1 MNPVKFEIIIETP
14 IGLPVDLQKDL
25 HSPKIPRY
33 RILNL
38 ELQRMEGNTFK
49 LAILFHP
56 DDITPKTET
65 NELLNI
71 RDLLLSLLSTI
82 ALMPVELRSKGTFT
96 FALGNRKF
104 QAKSLGTMKI
114 NTPSAD
120 LHSLQP
126 LLDGQFLPSKY
137 SAAMYFIWQ
146 AINSYESIIHRF
158 INTAICVEL
167 LTGSD
172 SPEPTNIYPK
182 CGNKSCNYTLE
193 LCPSCKKEWKIPNPL
208 RNRSKFLIPDDELL
222 TRFIKARNKV
232 FHGASQQQDKEFLDE
247 LREITTPILLAVRNH
262 IGGKINLPPLTE
274 TDINLGLYGLKDMTV
289 SIFYTMPEETNI
301 DGN

>member
-82 ALMPVELRSKGTFT
+82 ALMSFELRSK
-96 FALGNRKF
+96 
-104 QAKSLGTMKI
+104 
-114 NTPSAD
+114 
-120 LHSLQP
+120 
-126 LLDGQFLPSKY
+126 
-137 SAAMYFIWQ
+137 
-146 AINSYESIIHRF
+146 
-158 INTAICVEL
+158 
-167 LTGSD
+167 
-172 SPEPTNIYPK
+172 
-182 CGNKSCNYTLE
+182 
-193 LCPSCKKEWKIPNPL
+193 
-208 RNRSKFLIPDDELL
+208 
-222 TRFIKARNKV
+222 
-232 FHGASQQQDKEFLDE
+232 
-247 LREITTPILLAVRNH
+247 
-262 IGGKINLPPLTE
+262 
-274 TDINLGLYGLKDMTV
+274 
-289 SIFYTMPEETNI
+289 
-301 DGN
+301 